1 MDSREIR
8 RIIWQGVDIKTV
20 KNRSAETWS
29 CKQGGCNTCQSS
41 CQNTCESSCQTSCER
56 SCQTGCQTSCQSTCE
71 ISYQRPCSGS
81 QSPTPCG
88 VAQGCGK
95 IQGGGG
101 QS

>member
-8 RIIWQGVDIKTV
+8 RIIWQGVDIKKV
-20 KNRSAETWS
+20 KNRNAETWS
-29 CKQGGCNTCQSS
+29 CKQGGCDS
-41 CQNTCESSCQTSCER
+41 CQSSCQTSCER
-56 SCQTGCQTSCQSTCE
+56 SCQTGCQKSCQSTCE

-88 VAQGCGK
+88 VAQGCGR
-95 IQGGGG
+95 IQGGGV